1 MYFPFQLLRPLSKAH
16 SDPANAP
23 NSELLTDTPIMLS
36 TTLLSASIYTVT
48 LYLAYATYLPEAL
61 VVHFDRLPS
70 LEAAHKA
77 SYLHL
82 LPVTVALG
90 FAATMFIFTPS
101 AAEPNQRTRRF
112 DPAVASLGE
121 TVWWNI
127 WGWSR
132 RTKAVIQRTSLL
144 MLVTGVNTALQTAL
158 TVAGAET
165 KGALAWAAVWVVAAG
180 LTGIAM
186 GVVGGE

>member
-23 NSELLTDTPIMLS
+23 NAELLTDKPIMVS

-48 LYLAYATYLPEAL
+48 LYLAYATYLPTAL
-61 VVHFDRLPS
+61 IVHFDRLPS
-70 LEAAHKA
+70 LEAAHEA

-101 AAEPNQRTRRF
+101 AAEPRESRRF
-112 DPAVASLGE
+112 DPASASLGE

-127 WGWSR
+127 WGWSK
-132 RTKAVIQRTSLL
+132 RTKAVIQRTFLL

-158 TVAGAET
+158 TVAGAEV
-165 KGALAWAAVWVVAAG
+165 KGAIAWAAVWVIAAG

-186 GVVGGE
+186 GAVGGE